1 MTYRAPLSG
10 LVCSLLAWTLS
21 YAATPRDSTNAKAS
35 IRRTS
40 HGVFHILADDYTGAG
55 LGAGYA
61 QAGEAICDI
70 ASRIVTV
77 RAERS
82 LYFKPSE
89 QTHDFINDPTTSGT
103 AC

>member
-1 MTYRAPLSG
+1 MTYRAALSG
-10 LVCSLLAWTLS
+10 LVCSLLAWTPS
-21 YAATPRDSTNAKAS
+21 HSATPSDSISAKAS

-40 HGVFHILADDYTGAG
+40 HGAFHILADDYVGAG
-55 LGAGYA
+55 FGAGYA
-61 QAGEAICDI
+61 QASEAICDI

-82 LYFKPSE
+82 LYFGPSE